1 MFGISISDSII
12 TMEYPINLLNLS
24 ELKPF
29 LRHLRGN
36 TQPVAAGA
44 ASMLR

>member
-12 TMEYPINLLNLS
+12 TVEYPINLRNLS

-29 LRHLRGN
+29 LRHLRGI

>member
-1 MFGISISDSII
+1 MFGISISDCII
-12 TMEYPINLLNLS
+12 IVEYPINLLNLS